1 MTPKQLEA
9 NDRICIGPSA
19 IFLFKSR
26 SKENE
31 NTKEDSEENP
41 ILFDDACD
49 EVFEAEN
56 ADEKKIQDE
65 TKAKLKA
72 DADATMKALN
82 EKID

>member
-1 MTPKQLEA
+1 MDPKQLEA

-19 IFLFKSR
+19 IFLFKNR
-26 SKENE
+26 SKENAD
-31 NTKEDSEENP
+31 TKPDTDEDP

-49 EVFEAEN
+49 EVYEAEN
-56 ADEKKIQDE
+56 ADEKALAEE

-82 EKID
+82 DKID